1 MLIFSARLA
10 STNSRTRRSA
20 RGGKPPRIREHSCA
34 TEGAAGSLVGA
45 GICLGSS
52 FTDIGAGPTGTA
64 NAVAISMYR
73 WELTAIDRLIGR
85 AHIGSNDIY
94 PWITAS
100 LDSLPMNASAGTPRV
115 ILFLAYE
122 GMGLLDITGPQTVF
136 WSASEMMRKRGRPG
150 YVRQTVSLAGGLVR
164 TAEGVALETTPVDK
178 IQTFDTIVVPGSL
191 DIETALEK
199 QDLVGWLRRASDR
212 ARRTAS
218 VCAGAF
224 FLAEAGLLDG
234 RKAVTHWAMCDTF
247 SGRYP
252 QVEVDR
258 DAIFVRHGDIWTS
271 AGVSAGIDLALA
283 LVQDDCGRDVAMEVA
298 RQLVI
303 YLKRPGGQSQFS
315 ELLSAQ
321 TRDADAFEPL

>member
-1 MLIFSARLA
+1 
-10 STNSRTRRSA
+10 
-20 RGGKPPRIREHSCA
+20 
-34 TEGAAGSLVGA
+34 
-45 GICLGSS
+45 
-52 FTDIGAGPTGTA
+52 
-64 NAVAISMYR
+64 
-73 WELTAIDRLIGR
+73 
-85 AHIGSNDIY
+85 
-94 PWITAS
+94 
-100 LDSLPMNASAGTPRV
+100 MNASAGNPRV

-178 IQTFDTIVVPGSL
+178 VQTFDTIVVPGSL

-321 TRDADAFEPL
+321 TRDADAFESLNLWIEQNLSHDNLTVEVLAERARMSPRNFARSYKEKTGRTPAKAVEVLRVEAAKRLLETSARNIDQIARSCGFGDEERMRVTFQRHLGVAPRDYRKRFSVTD